1 MLIREIIDRNIIVVT
16 SVTAAARG
24 ATAASVTD
32 SEAATEPPVTVTVL
46 CREVYTG
53 QQARACI
60 H

>member
-16 SVTAAARG
+16 RVTAAARA
-24 ATAASVTD
+24 ATAASVT
-32 SEAATEPPVTVTVL
+32 EAATEPPVTVTVL